1 MNTTSTAVPHDIKA
15 ATIYIHN
22 LLLSRGYVSRND
34 EILLSTQA
42 LTEDTASVS
51 PDATTGGEGAT
62 NAFESNEI
70 PSVTRFERAV
80 DSDRRILELLNTLLE
95 TITSDEAAY
104 QTHQAEIKVQKQ
116 ALLKAE
122 ERLARLQIR
131 YESLDASSSRQQQQ
145 LETTVRGLE
154 LENKTLKEELSKA
167 KSALQ
172 SGREQFANEL
182 RRKDVDIASLK
193 KELTPQKR
201 IQPRSSTIGST
212 TTTTI
217 AGTANMTGVT
227 GIFSKAHNSYTID
240 ARPSLSG
247 SYSSIKTKLGNELD
261 AAVGDVLV
269 PTVRALA
276 AENSMLVSLAYKTL
290 LIVTALAEKG
300 YVDPGTDL
308 SAQELDNIEA
318 LGYDMLAMDSDVED
332 GQTKI
337 NHNNNI
343 SGRLRAAH
351 TIQRTTQVERLGEK
365 VLSSL
370 GLLAAGLQRADM
382 VPVAEV
388 SQRDA
393 EIAELRAQV
402 TTITANWNQAIRT
415 MEDWKTEFQ
424 RLG

>member
-1 MNTTSTAVPHDIKA
+1 MDTTSTAIPHDIKA

-22 LLLSRGYVSRND
+22 LLLSRGYVSRTD

-42 LTEDTASVS
+42 LTEDTTSVS
-51 PDATTGGEGAT
+51 PDATAGGDGAT
-62 NAFESNEI
+62 KVSESNAI

-95 TITSDEAAY
+95 TITSDEAAC

-116 ALLKAE
+116 TLLKAE
-122 ERLARLQIR
+122 ERLVRLQIR
-131 YESLDASSSRQQQQ
+131 YESLDASASRQQQQ
-145 LETTVRGLE
+145 LEATVRGLE
-154 LENKTLKEELSKA
+154 SENKTLKEELSKA

-182 RRKDVDIASLK
+182 RRKDVDIAALK

-201 IQPRSSTIGST
+201 IQPRSSTTGST
-212 TTTTI
+212 ATTI

-227 GIFSKAHNSYTID
+227 GMFSKAHNSYTID
-240 ARPSLSG
+240 ARPSVSG

-261 AAVGDVLV
+261 AAVGDMLV

-290 LIVTALAEKG
+290 LIITALAEKG

-318 LGYDMLAMDSDVED
+318 LGYDMLALDTDVAD

-343 SGRLRAAH
+343 SGRLGAAH
-351 TIQRTTQVERLGEK
+351 TVQRTTQVERLGKK

-382 VPVAEV
+382 VPATEV

-402 TTITANWNQAIRT
+402 TAITANWNQAIRT